1 VEAQLRSFLVVARH
15 GNVSRAAEEMFAAQS
30 TVSRHI
36 QQLEARLQIPLFR
49 RAPHGVAL
57 TEQGEAFIPYAVAV
71 LEATDAACEAAQ
83 ALGAAPRG
91 KADDKRPESSSR
103 HEWARRAVYP
113 R

>member
-30 TVSRHI
+30 TMSRHI
-36 QQLEARLQIPLFR
+36 QQLETRLRIPLFR

-83 ALGAAPRG
+83 RLAAAHGGKEEDEVREGA
-91 KADDKRPESSSR
+91 SR
-103 HEWARRAVYP
+103 EWGRRAVYP